1 MSDSFMPSMSI
12 ISENITNESSKFPL
26 EAFQP
31 DLPIVSKNTE
41 TLSDS
46 SFTSENMEI
55 LQPNS
60 TSVLKYTEQDQHFDS
75 LNFNNYM
82 KRPNHRKKNKFV
94 DNMDLTQF
102 EDSISIEYNDENIEY
117 ETNFLATNFPIH
129 IESDPNDILYQNFT
143 KFFVCPN
150 CHKLFWTQ
158 EYITEFCQSNCTCG
172 AELKKPV
179 RTPKGKTLYKPIKIY
194 SYHSII
200 LHLKKILLLPEIEE
214 ALESCYKRSLQP
226 NDLLSDVY
234 DGRVWHTFKDNDE
247 TAFFV
252 GNLAEGRLGFFLNID
267 WFNPYKHSPIS
278 VGAIY
283 LTILNFPRHMR
294 YQTKNVFLVDL
305 IPGPHEPSVTEIHKY
320 IEPIAYEL
328 DKLWSRVTIKTT
340 KYPNGRLFHG
350 ALILIACDTPAAR
363 KISGFAGH
371 SSKHGCYRCTKKFP
385 TFPSNH
391 SKSGKVNFSGF
402 NQEFPHLNNVT
413 HKKLS
418 NNWFNENNQGRKDIT
433 TEVMVFIYE
442 EITSNIVAS
451 TLLKKFLDSINH
463 SFRIFCNSISLEG
476 TLAKYLI
483 PVEDVLNLYNMS
495 TKILEQNITGAKSFP
510 EKFLKPIYFSQL
522 DDITTRYL
530 AQFYNKVYAQNRRT
544 LSFTASCDYVS
555 SSHSIFVT
563 SAIEQTGT
571 IYIGYKKFGSISSR
585 SDSNSYIIAAFVDEK
600 KIKTRK
606 EYKIYHWPGKVLYYF
621 KHQVQ
626 VPKEV
631 TMENNIDFET
641 AKHWFAFFDEGGRAH
656 AGMFC
661 AELWENSFYKC
672 SVENIL
678 PVQRIFYRFFKVDY
692 KLHRSTKYIAVIPIN
707 KKLGF

>member
-1 MSDSFMPSMSI
+1 MPSMSI
-12 ISENITNESSKFPL
+12 ISENITNESSEFPL

-60 TSVLKYTEQDQHFDS
+60 TSVLEYTEQDQHFDS

-82 KRPNHRKKNKFV
+82 KRSNHRKKNKFA

-102 EDSISIEYNDENIEY
+102 GISNDIIIESDEDKDSISIEYNNEHIEY

-129 IESDPNDILYQNFT
+129 IESDPNDISCLLLTAPIIIQWIVLWILLFKHMIVLAKTSIGILFNFLHSILNYIDSDYFATFPKSNYRVSKLFGLDQNFT

-179 RTPKGKTLYKPIKIY
+179 Q
-194 SYHSII
+194 
-200 LHLKKILLLPEIEE
+200 E
-214 ALESCYKRSLQP
+214 ALESCYKCSLPP
-226 NDLLSDVY
+226 NNLLSDVY
-234 DGRVWHTFKDNDE
+234 DGRVWRTFKDNDE

-252 GNLAEGRLGFFLNID
+252 GNLAEGRLGFSLNID

-294 YQTKNVFLVDL
+294 YQTKNVFLVGL

-328 DKLWSRVTIKTT
+328 DKLWSGVTIKTT
-340 KYPNGRLFHG
+340 KYPNGRLFCG

-402 NQEFPHLNNVT
+402 NQEFPH
-413 HKKLS
+413 
-418 NNWFNENNQGRKDIT
+418 IT
-433 TEVMVFIYE
+433 TEVMVSIYE
-442 EITSNIVAS
+442 EITINIVAS
-451 TLLKKFLDSINH
+451 TLLKKFPDSINH

-483 PVEDVLNLYNMS
+483 PIEDVLNLYNMS
-495 TKILEQNITGAKSFP
+495 TKILEQNITGAESFP
-510 EKFLKPIYFSQL
+510 GKFLKPIYFSQL

-563 SAIEQTGT
+563 SAIERTGT
-571 IYIGYKKFGSISSR
+571 IYIGDEKFGSISSR

-641 AKHWFAFFDEGGRAH
+641 AEHWFAFVDWYKTSNNVDYFHIYNRETDCFQFDE
-656 AGMFC
+656 
-661 AELWENSFYKC
+661 
-672 SVENIL
+672 
-678 PVQRIFYRFFKVDY
+678 
-692 KLHRSTKYIAVIPIN
+692 
-707 KKLGF
+707 